1 MEIVDNSSVN
11 HIKLHI
17 RNKSDNFIWRLVS
30 VYGVTQDA
38 HKPAFL
44 REMVNP
50 AKNNPHPI
58 IIGDDFNLI
67 RYPHEKS

>member
-1 MEIVDNSSVN
+1 MISFGDW
-11 HIKLHI
+11 
-17 RNKSDNFIWRLVS
+17 F
-30 VYGVTQDA
+30 
-38 HKPAFL
+38 AFL

-67 RYPHEKS
+67 RYPHKKS